1 MQIFLYWIYLFH
13 FADQKVNLANSKS
26 DVHKL
31 DVDKLKNIPTNF
43 SNLKS
48 KVDKLDVEKLLPV
61 PVDLSKLRD
70 VVKNDV
76 VKKDIYIAKTKNI
89 ED

>member
-1 MQIFLYWIYLFH
+1 MYWIYLFH
-13 FADQKVNLANSKS
+13 FADQKVNLANLKS

-43 SNLKS
+43 SNLKH
-48 KVDKLDVEKLLPV
+48 KVDKLDVDKLVSV

-70 VVKNDV
+70 VKNDV
-76 VKKDIYIAKTKNI
+76 VKKDVYIAKIKNI